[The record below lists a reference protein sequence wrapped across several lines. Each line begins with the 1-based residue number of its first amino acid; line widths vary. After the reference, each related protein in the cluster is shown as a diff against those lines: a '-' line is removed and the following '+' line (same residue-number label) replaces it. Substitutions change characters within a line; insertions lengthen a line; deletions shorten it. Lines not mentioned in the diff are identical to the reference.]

1 MRKFEFWTENEII
14 TNQERDKKMRM
25 ETFADA
31 NKIQSQ
37 LA

>member
-1 MRKFEFWTENEII
+1 MRKFEFGTENKII
-14 TNQERDKKMRM
+14 KQERDQKMRI

>member
-14 TNQERDKKMRM
+14 NQESDKKMRM
-25 ETFADA
+25 ETFVDA
-31 NKIQSQ
+31 NKIQYQ

>member
-1 MRKFEFWTENEII
+1 MKKFEFGTENEII
-14 TNQERDKKMRM
+14 NQERDKKMRN